1 MATESLWGNLE
12 GIDPARTPAMILQ
25 EQAGLLGKLTN
36 EILEG
41 IVGRDLIGDSNK
53 MIVSLYVVAPALQ
66 RYRVKI
72 LGLDYSYATVYP
84 VFVSNSIEGDGRQV
98 ARTESDLVSILK
110 DILSSQRVQNVI
122 ATLIAESRMSS
133 PN

>member
-12 GIDPARTPAMILQ
+12 DLDTARTPAMILQ

-36 EILEG
+36 EVLEG
-41 IVGRDLIGDSNK
+41 KVGRDLIGDSNR

-72 LGLDYSYATVYP
+72 LGLDYNYDTVYP
-84 VFVSNSIEGDGRQV
+84 INVSNSIEGVRRQ
-98 ARTESDLVSILK
+98 ATNEDDLVSILREF
-110 DILSSQRVQNVI
+110 LSSQRVKNVI
-122 ATLIAESRMSS
+122 TTLIAESRMSS

>member
-12 GIDPARTPAMILQ
+12 GIDTARTPAIILQ

-36 EILEG
+36 EVLEG
-41 IVGRDLIGDSNK
+41 KVGRDLIGDSNR

-72 LGLDYSYATVYP
+72 LGLDYNYDTVYP
-84 VFVSNSIEGDGRQV
+84 INVSNSIEGVRRQ
-98 ARTESDLVSILK
+98 ATNEDDLVSILREF
-110 DILSSQRVQNVI
+110 LSSQRVKNVI

>member
-12 GIDPARTPAMILQ
+12 GIDTARTPAMILQ

-36 EILEG
+36 EVLEG
-41 IVGRDLIGDSNK
+41 KVGRDLIGDSNR

-72 LGLDYSYATVYP
+72 LGLDYNYDTVYP
-84 VFVSNSIEGDGRQV
+84 INVSNSIEGVRRQ
-98 ARTESDLVSILK
+98 AANEDDLVSILREF
-110 DILSSQRVQNVI
+110 LSSQRVKNVI